1 MSADRPTS
9 GNADYVLKL
18 LFTREE
24 DAWRVYVDAPRMP
37 RFLRACFDAEG
48 EAFPVEVD
56 FEDLDRHMQRRGASF
71 KKSLSKYGDV
81 QLEAHGQAATELSL
95 WLVSA
100 LGSGFREPAGEE
112 QIRAGRG

>member
-1 MSADRPTS
+1 MSADQPTAT
-9 GNADYVLKL
+9 GAEYVLKL

-37 RFLRACFDAEG
+37 RFLRACFDADG
-48 EAFPVEVD
+48 EAFPVVVD
-56 FEDLDRHMQRRGASF
+56 FEDLERHMKRRGADF

-81 QLEAHGQAATELSL
+81 QLEAQGQAATELSL

-100 LGSGFREPAGEE
+100 LGSGFREPARNE
-112 QIRAGRG
+112 QDRAARG